1 MSAIAWLSE
10 LAKHSEKHPISVIR
24 FGIDEWTALESSR
37 RGLSEFTFARS
48 HGAVDKV
55 KKNTVCIL
63 SGYNDSGQVIRI
75 GLVQS
80 KSAVTTLDT
89 RIKISRV
96 NKLSVKSEAKLQEI
110 ITTQPFSGNLSR
122 RLKKMDSVIGLS
134 KKLSSHLL
142 TELSRHPENLA
153 PLQRIF
159 AALNKP
165 KLYKSK
171 MALQL
176 DAVRTA
182 MKAFGLGS
190 DDFASSFELL
200 SDKQTALASV
210 KILEDSIIEHDARVL
225 PDYKLIK
232 SYATGHAIFE
242 KRGQRLD
249 IFTANKRDLEKA
261 LGVDLIYVNLAK
273 NNVVMLQYKILK
285 PKSKKGQI
293 TDWIYRPDKQLTK
306 EVKRMKKFSK
316 KQLPSVSEFRLNSGV
331 FYMKFVKKNGLI
343 SNGGIILPLDH
354 FSAVQNDPKSVGAR
368 GGVNVSY
375 EALNGRYMRSA
386 PFIDLISSGYIGSY
400 AETTK
405 HLVKLIEAIIQD
417 GKSIVAA
424 IQTKS

>member
-1 MSAIAWLSE
+1 MAVNAWLGQ
-10 LAKHSEKHPISVIR
+10 LTKYSEKYPVSVIR
-24 FGIDEWTALESSR
+24 FGRDEWTTLEDSR
-37 RGLSEFTFARS
+37 KGLSEFTFARS
-48 HGAVDKV
+48 HGAVEKV

-63 SGYNDSGQVIRI
+63 SAYNDEGQVIRI

-80 KSAVTTLDT
+80 KSAITTLDT

-96 NKLSVKSEAKLQEI
+96 SKISVKSEIKLQEL
-110 ITTQPFSGNLSR
+110 ITTRPFSGNLSR
-122 RLKKMDSVIGLS
+122 RLKKRDSVIGFS
-134 KKLSSHLL
+134 SKLSGHLL
-142 TELSRHPENLA
+142 KELGQYPENLA

-165 KLYKSK
+165 KLYKTK

-182 MKAFGLGS
+182 MKAFGLGT
-190 DDFASSFELL
+190 DDFAASFELL
-200 SDKQTALASV
+200 GDKQTALASV
-210 KILEDSIIEHDARVL
+210 KILEDSVIEHDARVL
-225 PDYKLIK
+225 PDYKLIE

-273 NNVVMLQYKILK
+273 NNIVMLQYKILK
-285 PKSKKGQI
+285 PESKKGQV

-316 KQLPSVSEFRLNSGV
+316 KQLPSVSEFRLNSDI

-343 SNGGIILPLDH
+343 SNGGIIMPLDH
-354 FSAVQNDPKSVGAR
+354 FTKVQSDPESIGTK
-368 GGVNVSY
+368 GGVRVSY
-375 EALNGRYMRSA
+375 ETLNGRYMRST

-417 GKSIVAA
+417 GKSVVAA
-424 IQTKS
+424 IQTNS